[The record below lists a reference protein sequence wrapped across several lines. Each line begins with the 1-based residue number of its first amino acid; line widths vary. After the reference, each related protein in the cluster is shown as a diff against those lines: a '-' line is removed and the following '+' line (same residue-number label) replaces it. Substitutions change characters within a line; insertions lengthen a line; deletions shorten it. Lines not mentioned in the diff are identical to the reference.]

1 MPSRAA
7 LFISPHLD
15 DVAFSCAGTL
25 AVLKAAG
32 WRTVLATVFTR
43 SVPDPTGFALAC
55 QTDKGLPPEVDYMAV
70 RREEDAA
77 FARTLGVDEVH
88 WLDLP
93 EAPHRGYGSAV
104 ELFSGIRAGDEVWRE
119 AAGRIGALAGR
130 VAPDLMFGCQAI
142 GNHVDHR
149 QTVRALVELGRP
161 VAWYRDLP
169 YVIRAPEEAPPPGL
183 PGGLLPLAVPVGDHL
198 PAKIAGACR
207 YATQLPFQFG
217 GAERVGPAL
226 TSFAADEAGRAGRTG
241 HAERFLIDAAAIEA
255 VSSA

>member
-1 MPSRAA
+1 M
-7 LFISPHLD
+7 
-15 DVAFSCAGTL
+15 
-25 AVLKAAG
+25 LKAAG

-43 SVPDPTGFALAC
+43 SVPSPTGFALAC
-55 QTDKGLPPEVDYMAV
+55 QTDKGLAPEVDYMAV

-77 FARTLGVDEVH
+77 FGRTLGVDEVH

-104 ELFSGIRAGDEVWRE
+104 ELFSAIRPGDEVWRE
-119 AAGRIGALAGR
+119 AAHRIGALADR
-130 VAPDLMFGCQAI
+130 VEPDLMFACQAI

-149 QTVRALVELGRP
+149 QTVRAMVRLGRP
-161 VAWYRDLP
+161 AAWYRDLP

-183 PGGLLPLAVPVGDHL
+183 PGGLVPLAIPVSDHL
-198 PAKIAGACR
+198 PAKVAGACC

-217 GAERVGPAL
+217 GADRVGSAL
-226 TSFAADEAGRAGRTG
+226 TSFAAYEAGKAGRAG
-241 HAERFLIDAAAIEA
+241 HAERFLIDPLAAKS

>member
-1 MPSRAA
+1 MPSRTA

-15 DVAFSCAGTL
+15 DVAFSCGGTL
-25 AVLKAAG
+25 AMLKAAG

-43 SVPDPTGFALAC
+43 SVPDPSGFALAC
-55 QTDKGLPPEVDYMAV
+55 QTDKGLAPKVDYMAV

-77 FARTLGVDEVH
+77 FGRTLEVDEVH
-88 WLDLP
+88 WLDLA
-93 EAPHRGYGSAV
+93 EAPHRGYGSAA
-104 ELFSGIRAGDEVWRE
+104 ELFSVIRPGDEIWRE
-119 AAGRIGALAGR
+119 AAHRIGTLAGR
-130 VAPDLMFGCQAI
+130 VGPDLMFGCQAI

-149 QTVRALVELGRP
+149 QTVRAMVELGRP

-183 PGGLLPLAVPVGDHL
+183 PGGLVPLAIPVSDHL
-198 PAKIAGACR
+198 PAKVAGACR

-217 GAERVGPAL
+217 GADRVGPAL
-226 TSFAADEAGRAGRTG
+226 TAFAADEARRAGG
-241 HAERFLIDAAAIEA
+241 SGYAERFLIDPLAAKS